1 MVSCQAISLKNK
13 EVNYVKNNQTLRA
26 YAKQK
31 GVCLWEVAESLS
43 ISEATIIRKLRS
55 ELSEKDR
62 IKMMD
67 HIDKI
72 AQNAKMPSRSRTP

>member
-1 MVSCQAISLKNK
+1 M
-13 EVNYVKNNQTLRA
+13 KNNQTLRA

-31 GVCLWEVAESLS
+31 GVYLWEVAESLS
-43 ISEATIIRKLRS
+43 ISEATFNRKLRR

>member
-1 MVSCQAISLKNK
+1 M
-13 EVNYVKNNQTLRA
+13 KNNQALRT

-31 GVCLWEVAESLS
+31 GICLWEVAESLS
-43 ISEATIIRKLRS
+43 INEATLVRKLRR

-72 AQNAKMPSRSRTP
+72 AQNAKLPSRSRTP

>member
-1 MVSCQAISLKNK
+1 MD
-13 EVNYVKNNQTLRA
+13 YMKNNQALRA

-43 ISEATIIRKLRS
+43 ISEATFNRKLRR

-62 IKMMD
+62 IQMMD

>member
-1 MVSCQAISLKNK
+1 M
-13 EVNYVKNNQTLRA
+13 KNNQPLRA

-43 ISEATIIRKLRS
+43 ISEATLIRMLRR
-55 ELSEKDR
+55 ELSENDR

-72 AQNAKMPSRSRTP
+72 AQNAKMPSRSCTP

>member
-1 MVSCQAISLKNK
+1 M
-13 EVNYVKNNQTLRA
+13 KNNQALRA

-43 ISEATIIRKLRS
+43 ISEATFNRKLRR

-62 IKMMD
+62 IQMMD